1 MGGGKA
7 CLKEIIKVR
16 EWRRTEKSS
25 RATIARLPIID
36 RQKSAHVLM
45 WSRKNRL
52 KKLLRLEKG
61 REKFKGNVTR
71 LANKTF

>member
-1 MGGGKA
+1 MGFVQVF
-7 CLKEIIKVR
+7 KVR
-16 EWRRTEKSS
+16 EWRTEKSS
-25 RATIARLPIID
+25 RATIARLANIDSID

-61 REKFKGNVTR
+61 REKFKSNVAR
-71 LANKTF
+71 LAKKTFS